1 MTRGLWLVV
10 GVIAAA
16 TSALAAPPTV
26 ESVAP
31 GVGQRGT
38 EFTLT
43 LVGARLDKPQE
54 VLLYN
59 SGVTVTKLT
68 AMSENE
74 AKVTLKSAADA
85 PLGEHPFRIRT
96 AGGVS
101 ELRVFRLTSF
111 KVIAETEPNDKT
123 AQEIPLNVTVTGATE
138 SGGVDR
144 FAVKL
149 KKGERLSAEVE
160 GVRLAA
166 DTTDT
171 ALTVTGPDGKALA
184 TSDDTALFHQDPFT
198 SLIAPADGVY
208 TIEVRDTNFGGSDG
222 HRYALHVGTF
232 ARPAAIYPAGG
243 EAGTE
248 VSVKLFNDSGETTQK
263 VSLPKAGTPFAF
275 HPSDGTGP
283 AAPTANPFRVSSFPN
298 VLEVE
303 PNDGTEQASKAT
315 AWPVAFNGII
325 DKPGDADHFRFKATK
340 GDEID
345 VQAFAYRLG
354 SPLDPVVAV
363 LHANGDL
370 LAWNDDDETHDSRV
384 KVKIPA
390 DGEYL
395 VRVTDKRKQSGA
407 RFIYRVE
414 LTKPTVDLG
423 VFLAPN
429 GRKTQ
434 DKQSIIVPRGNRV
447 VAYMAVR
454 RDGFDGPVSI
464 VANDL
469 PKGVTVTVPP
479 IPAGEYL
486 APVVFEAAADAPI
499 SGTLAAITGKWNDD
513 KHPVTGGFEQSV
525 SLVTGPGDSVLHAV
539 EVNRLAVAVTE
550 ETPYTVSLVA
560 PKASVPVDGTLDV
573 TVKVTRAKD
582 FAEALDVFFLTLPP
596 GVEAPT
602 KVTIPADKSEMN
614 VTLVGHPA
622 AERGEWKLLV
632 ETKVGVA
639 GRGDRDP
646 LMVGNNGLGTG
657 GSPASD
663 GGRRGRRKSAEGLP
677 PVASVV
683 TTITVANPAVVGTLS
698 PTAAEQGKT
707 VTVTCQ
713 FEKGTE
719 AAFTAKLDGLPPR
732 ATAPNV
738 EVKQGAKSVSFAVT
752 VAADTPPG
760 DHQSLVCELSGTVA
774 GHSVVYRV
782 GRGGNLKVSPPGSVQ
797 TDPTGKPFSPLD
809 ALRQAE
815 KQQPPAK
822 K

>member
-1 MTRGLWLVV
+1 MTSRLASLCVLCGEMSLR
-10 GVIAAA
+10 
-16 TSALAAPPTV
+16 AAPPSV

-31 GVGQRGT
+31 GVGRRGT

-59 SGVTVTKLT
+59 SGVAVTSLT
-68 AMSENE
+68 ATSENE
-74 AKVTLKSAADA
+74 AKVTLKAAADA
-85 PLGEHPFRIRT
+85 PLGEHPFRVRT
-96 AGGVS
+96 TGGVS
-101 ELRVFRLTSF
+101 ELRVFRLTPF
-111 KVIAETEPNDKT
+111 PVLAEAEPNDKT
-123 AQEIPLNVTVTGATE
+123 PQEVPLNSTVTGATE

-171 ALTVTGPDGKALA
+171 ALTVTGPDGKTLA
-184 TSDDTALFHQDPFT
+184 TADDTALFHQDPFV
-198 SLIAPADGVY
+198 SLVAPAEGVY
-208 TIEVRDTNFGGSDG
+208 TVEVRDTNFGGSDG

-232 ARPAAIYPAGG
+232 TRPAAVYPAGG

-248 VSVKLFNDSGETTQK
+248 VSVKLFHAGGDTTQK
-263 VSLPKAGTPFAF
+263 VALPKAGTPFAF
-275 HPSDGTGP
+275 HPTDGTGP
-283 AAPTANPFRVSSFPN
+283 AAPTANPFRISPFPN

-303 PNDGTEQASKAT
+303 SNDAPEQAGKA
-315 AWPVAFNGII
+315 AVWPVALNGVI
-325 DKPGDADHFRFKATK
+325 DKPGDADHFRFTATK

-363 LHANGDL
+363 LHANGNL

-395 VRVTDKRKQSGA
+395 VRVTDKRKQGGA

-414 LTKPTVDLG
+414 LTKPTVGLG
-423 VFLAPN
+423 VFLAPT

-464 VANDL
+464 AASDL

-479 IPAGEYL
+479 VPVGEFFS
-486 APVVFEAAADAPI
+486 PVVFEAAADAPI
-499 SGTLAAITGKWNDD
+499 SGTLAAFTGTGSDEKRR
-513 KHPVTGGFEQSV
+513 VTGGFEQAVTLV
-525 SLVTGPGDSVLHAV
+525 SGPGDSVLHAV

-550 ETPYTVSLVA
+550 EAPYTVSLVA
-560 PKASVPVDGTLDV
+560 PRAAVPVDGTMDV

-582 FAEALDVFFLTLPP
+582 FTDALDVFFLTLPP

-602 KVTIPADKSEMN
+602 KVTVPADKSEMN

-639 GRGDRDP
+639 ARGDRDP

-657 GSPASD
+657 GPDAPPGGG
-663 GGRRGRRKSAEGLP
+663 GGRRGRRKSADGLP
-677 PVASVV
+677 PVASGV
-683 TTITVANPAVVGTLS
+683 TAVTVANPAVVGKLA
-698 PTAAEQGKT
+698 PAAAEQGKT

-713 FEKGTE
+713 FEKETE

-738 EVKQGAKSVSFAVT
+738 EAKPGAKAVQFLVT

-760 DHQSLVCELSGTVA
+760 DHQSLVCELSGTVT
-774 GHSVVYRV
+774 GHPVVYRV
-782 GRGGNLKVSPPGSVQ
+782 GRGGSLKVSPPGLVQ
-797 TDPTGKPFSPLD
+797 TDPSGKPLSPLD

-815 KQQPPAK
+815 KK
-822 K
+822 